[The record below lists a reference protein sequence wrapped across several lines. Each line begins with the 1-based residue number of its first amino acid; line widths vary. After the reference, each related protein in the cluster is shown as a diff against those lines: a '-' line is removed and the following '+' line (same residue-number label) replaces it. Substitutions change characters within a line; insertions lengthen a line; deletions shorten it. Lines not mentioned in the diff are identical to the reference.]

1 MAFIELGLYLILVVP
16 AAVFTFVM
24 FTQFGTARIALQ
36 MLAMALFIGLSVL
49 HAGGFGVETTQ
60 TTTMLNPQGNPV
72 GSNVSQIIII
82 PEGEAASWLSFIYAA
97 LAIFNITSL
106 FREKVFNVPNR

>member
-1 MAFIELGLYLILVVP
+1 MLVVP
-16 AAVFTFVM
+16 AAVFTFVV

-49 HAGGFGVETTQ
+49 HAGGFGVDTTS
-60 TTTMLNPQGNPV
+60 TTTIYNAGGNPI
-72 GSNVSQIIII
+72 GSNVEHIVII
-82 PEGEAASWLSFIYAA
+82 PDGADASWLSYVFAA
-97 LAIFNITSL
+97 LSIFNITSL

>member
-1 MAFIELGLYLILVVP
+1 MVVP

-36 MLAMALFIGLSVL
+36 VLAMALFIGLSVL
-49 HAGGFGVETTQ
+49 HAGGFGVSSEQ
-60 TTTMLNPQGNPV
+60 TTTMLNPAGNPV

-82 PEGEAASWLSFIYAA
+82 PDGEDASWLSYIYAA